1 MEHTNIYQS
10 QFSQPPFEECTM
22 KTKLNFFTLLCGAM
36 LGGCYNSPSN
46 SLFYD
51 LWDTEV
57 VSTQDAIYAMLPQSG
72 ML

>member
-1 MEHTNIYQS
+1 
-10 QFSQPPFEECTM
+10 M
-22 KTKLNFFTLLCGAM
+22 KTKLNYFTLLCGAM

-51 LWDTEV
+51 LWNTEV

-72 ML
+72 MLMKITSDGDFGSVDLKGA